1 MTTDEPDEQL
11 DPLSPAEEE
20 QVRALLADARANG
33 PMPADVVARLESSLA
48 GLAAERVQLDPE
60 PADNVVP
67 IARTR
72 RHRVVALLGAAAAA
86 VVVGLGIGSFVD
98 QGEDLDAGD
107 SGAVSSDFDRR
118 DTEAEDAGVAASE
131 AAPEAEAT
139 PSEELARPDRPY
151 VVRSDHLGV
160 DLVRVQRLVLPSPV
174 GAMYSHYA
182 EYLPSGFRCKVA
194 AWGKGVLVGVQYD
207 GDPALVVFR
216 EPMGDAQVVEVL
228 QCGTSD
234 VLRSTTLPVPG

>member
-1 MTTDEPDEQL
+1 MTADEPDEQL

-20 QVRALLADARANG
+20 QVRALLADARATG

-60 PADNVVP
+60 AADNVVP

-86 VVVGLGIGSFVD
+86 VVVGLGIGSLVD
-98 QGEDLDAGD
+98 QGDDVEAGD
-107 SGAVSSDFDRR
+107 SAAVDSDFDRR
-118 DTEAEDAGVAASE
+118 DTEADDAGVAASE
-131 AAPEAEAT
+131 AAPEAEDS
-139 PSEELARPDRPY
+139 PSQELVRPDRPY
-151 VVRSDHLGV
+151 VVRSERLGV
-160 DLVRVQRLVLPSPV
+160 DLVRIQRLVLPAPA
-174 GAMYSHYA
+174 GATYTHYA
-182 EYLPSGFRCKVA
+182 EYLPSGFSCKVA
-194 AWGKGVLVGVQYD
+194 AWGKGVLVGVRYD
-207 GDPALVVFR
+207 GDPALVAFR